1 MSRKAFSAGFDHL
14 EKELAALS
22 PSLAADFRRALA
34 KMPDDLSAEELGR
47 WAQEGLELARLAW
60 RAWEASAEF
69 YLASPQV
76 LRLLG
81 PADFWEWARHGRELT
96 AVSSALAASY
106 YRSSPSTLPIIGAD
120 GLARWV
126 ALGRHLYKG
135 SWRSASLAVQ
145 FFEHS
150 PALFAALSLA
160 EATVLVRFLDVL
172 CDRSYDL
179 ASHCLG
185 VAPHVLRPL
194 QGSDRLAFL
203 RFAEELAAAGWADAR
218 AYLERGPGLLA
229 QVEPE
234 QRGRFLSLARRI
246 ISEEGRQA
254 FAYFAEAGRAL
265 AQVPA
270 ELHGHL
276 LGLAE
281 ELAPVSPVAAME
293 FLKSLP
299 KVLPRLKLDE
309 LAAWHQ
315 EGLFVLQTN
324 QEGGEAYFRLE
335 SSRAEEMLD
344 ALSSRLELSKVS
356 DVLRMYCKALTGAD
370 VAIHSAE
377 ALAQKGIGWV
387 RAETPTTEGTAI
399 FLPPAV
405 DEFQDKGRNF
415 SIYKVYATHQAG
427 HLEFGSFLFRFE
439 APGNVFPTLRLEREQ
454 RRLKELQEGNGH
466 RQPLTDMERFFDLFD
481 NRRLAADLFTIVED
495 SRIDACILREY
506 AGIRA
511 DYRLTQER
519 ELGRRPAV
527 EELPLVEAFMENLV
541 RASLGG
547 HDRLSWPPS
556 LMSLLRDALAVLEA
570 VQRPEATVEDAAEA
584 TIRLYDLVTS
594 IPNVAMDQTQEDW
607 QSPQEDETSQV
618 SPMSGAGQ
626 GEQQFQQLQGQEQP
640 YQSPQPVEFRGE
652 FKPELVQLLGRLR
665 QERQGQQPPSPI
677 SPEQIKALLEK
688 SVEID
693 LQDGGEQDLQQSSNM
708 FLTNLKRELAQE
720 EQEAQKEKQRERRRT
735 SGLSTPDPG
744 EQPLA
749 PEPRYFYYDEWD
761 FRAGDYKPRWCR
773 IVEYTVAEGTA
784 SYFDQ
789 TLSRYSALVS
799 QTRRQFELLKPELFR
814 KIKRLLD
821 GEELDMDA
829 VIDYLVEREAGVSP
843 PGKVYWRRNKVERD
857 VAVAFL
863 LDMSASTDEEIVKHS
878 RRLTPDDFDDD
889 PRKYF
894 AWWMSRRAQELLAPP
909 KRIIDVEKESIV
921 LLIRALETIGDTY
934 GIYGFSGYG
943 RENVEFYVIK
953 ELEEP
958 FGERVKRRI
967 DKISPVRSTRMG
979 PAIRHATYK
988 LEQVEAKV
996 RILFLVSDGR
1006 PQDHGYGRD
1015 RTEKEYAI
1023 HDTHMALV
1031 EAKRK
1036 GVVPFCLTVDRYGHD
1051 YLKQMCQDVGYA
1063 VVPDVESLPSR
1074 ITQLYRELTR

>member
-1 MSRKAFSAGFDHL
+1 MSSSGFDHL
-14 EKELAALS
+14 ERELAALS

-34 KMPDDLSAEELGR
+34 KMPEGMDADDLNR

-69 YLASPQV
+69 YLASPQM
-76 LRLLG
+76 LQLLG
-81 PADFWEWARHGRELT
+81 RADFWEWARHGRELT
-96 AVSSALAASY
+96 SVSSALAASY
-106 YRSSPSTLPIIGAD
+106 YRSSPATIPIIGAD

-150 PALFAALSLA
+150 PALFATLSLP

-234 QRGRFLSLARRI
+234 QRSRFLALARRI

-265 AQVPA
+265 AQVPT

-299 KVLPRLKLDE
+299 KVLPRLKLSE

-399 FLPPAV
+399 YLPPAV
-405 DEFQDKGRNF
+405 DEFQEKERNF
-415 SIYKVYATHQAG
+415 SIYKVYSTHQAG

-454 RRLKELQEGNGH
+454 QRLRERNGDDGH

-506 AGIRA
+506 AGIRG

-519 ELGRRPAV
+519 ELERRPPV
-527 EELPLVEAFMENLV
+527 EELPLMEAFMENLV

-547 HDRLSWPPS
+547 YDRLSWPPS
-556 LMSLLRDALAVLEA
+556 LMPVLKEALAVLQA

-584 TIRLYDLVTS
+584 TIRLYDLVSS
-594 IPNVAMDQTQEDW
+594 IPNMAMDQSQEDW

-618 SPMSGAGQ
+618 SPMSEAGH
-626 GEQQFQQLQGQEQP
+626 GEQQFQQLQGQEHP
-640 YQSPQPVEFRGE
+640 YHSPQPVEFRGE

-665 QERQGQQPPSPI
+665 QERQGQQPPSPL

-749 PEPRYFYYDEWD
+749 PEPRYYYYDEWD

-784 SYFDQ
+784 TYFDQ

-863 LDMSASTDEEIVKHS
+863 LDMSASTDEEIVKHT

-894 AWWMSRRAQELLAPP
+894 AWWMSRRAQELLSPP

>member
-1 MSRKAFSAGFDHL
+1 MNRKGFPAGFDYL

-34 KMPDDLSAEELGR
+34 KMPPDWGADELGR

-60 RAWEASAEF
+60 RAWEASAEY

-76 LRLLG
+76 LSFLG
-81 PADFWEWARHGRELT
+81 TGQFWDWARHGRELT
-96 AVSSALAASY
+96 SVSSALAAAY
-106 YRSSPSTLPIIGAD
+106 YRASPGTLPIIGAE
-120 GLARWV
+120 GLGRWV
-126 ALGRHLYKG
+126 GLGRHLYKG

-150 PALFAALSLA
+150 PVLFTALSLG

-194 QGSDRLAFL
+194 QGGDRLAFL
-203 RFAEELAAAGWADAR
+203 RFAEELASAGWADAR
-218 AYLERGPGLLA
+218 AYLERGPALLA
-229 QVEPE
+229 QVEPS
-234 QRGRFLSLARRI
+234 QRARFLSLAGRI

-265 AQVPA
+265 AQVPP
-270 ELHGHL
+270 ERHGQL
-276 LGLAE
+276 LDLAE
-281 ELAPVSPVAAME
+281 ELAGPSPVAAME
-293 FLKSLP
+293 FLKTLP
-299 KVLPRLKLDE
+299 KVLPRLKPGE
-309 LAAWHQ
+309 LQSWHR

-344 ALSSRLELSKVS
+344 ALSSRLELSRVS
-356 DVLRMYCKALTGAD
+356 DVLRLYCKALTGAD

-405 DEFQDKGRNF
+405 DEFEDKERNF

-439 APGNVFPTLRLEREQ
+439 QPGRIFPTLRLERE
-454 RRLKELQEGNGH
+454 RKRLQELADGDGH
-466 RQPLTDMERFFDLFD
+466 RQPLTDMERFFDLFEH
-481 NRRLAADLFTIVED
+481 RRLAADLFTIVED
-495 SRIDACILREY
+495 TRIDACILREY

-519 ELGRRPAV
+519 ELERRPPV
-527 EELPLVEAFMENLV
+527 EEMPLVEAFMENLV

-547 HDRLSWPPS
+547 RGRLAWPPS
-556 LMSLLRDALAVLEA
+556 LMGTLKEALAVLAA

-594 IPNVAMDQTQEDW
+594 LPNVAMDQAAEEW
-607 QSPQEDETSQV
+607 QDPE
-618 SPMSGAGQ
+618 Q
-626 GEQQFQQLQGQEQP
+626 GETGQVAPMTGEGQSQAQQLQGEEQP
-640 YQSPQPVEFRGE
+640 YHSPQPVDFRGE

-665 QERQGQQPPSPI
+665 QERQGQQQQQPSPL

-693 LQDGGEQDLQQSSNM
+693 LQDGGEQDLQQSSNL

-720 EQEAQKEKQRERRRT
+720 EQEAQKERQRRRT
-735 SGLSTPDPG
+735 SGLSTPDTA
-744 EQPLA
+744 EQPLT

-784 SYFDQ
+784 TYFDQ
-789 TLSRYSALVS
+789 TLSRYSALVN

-821 GEELDMDA
+821 GEELDLDA
-829 VIDYLVEREAGVSP
+829 VVDYLVEREAGVSP

-878 RRLTPDDFDDD
+878 RRLGPDDFDDD

-894 AWWMSRRAQELLAPP
+894 AWWMSRRAQELLSPP

-1023 HDTHMALV
+1023 HDTHMALL

>member
-1 MSRKAFSAGFDHL
+1 LSRKGFPSAFDYL

-34 KMPDDLSAEELGR
+34 KMPPDWGEAELGR
-47 WAQEGLELARLAW
+47 WAQEGLELARQAW
-60 RAWEASAEF
+60 RAWEASAEY

-76 LRLLG
+76 LALLG
-81 PADFWEWARHGRELT
+81 PPAFWDWAQQGRELT
-96 AVSSALAASY
+96 ALSSALAAAY
-106 YRSSPSTLPIIGAD
+106 YRASPSTLPIIGRQ
-120 GLARWV
+120 GLVGWV
-126 ALGRHLYKG
+126 GLGRHLYKG

-150 PALFAALSLA
+150 PALFSALSLS
-160 EATVLVRFLDVL
+160 EAAVLVRFLDVL

-194 QGSDRLAFL
+194 QGGDRLAFL

-218 AYLERGPGLLA
+218 AYLERGPALLA
-229 QVEPE
+229 QVEPA
-234 QRGRFLSLARRI
+234 QRARFLALASRI

-265 AQVPA
+265 AQVSPA
-270 ELHGHL
+270 LHGHL

-281 ELAPVSPVAAME
+281 ELAALSPVAAME

-299 KVLPRLKLDE
+299 RVLPRLKPQE
-309 LAAWHQ
+309 LWAWHQ
-315 EGLFVLQTN
+315 EGLAVLHSN
-324 QEGGEAYFRLE
+324 PEGGEAYFRLE

-344 ALSSRLELSKVS
+344 ALSSRLDLSKVS
-356 DVLRMYCKALTGAD
+356 DVLRLYCKALTGAD
-370 VAIHSAE
+370 VAIHSSE

-387 RAETPTTEGTAI
+387 RAETPTTEGSAI

-405 DEFQDKGRNF
+405 DEFPEKERNF

-439 APGNVFPTLRLEREQ
+439 APAHLFPSLRQEREQ
-454 RRLKELQEGNGH
+454 RRLREPGEGDGH

-481 NRRLAADLFTIVED
+481 NRRLAADLFTVVED
-495 SRIDACILREY
+495 TRIDACILREY

-511 DYRLTQER
+511 DYRLIQAR
-519 ELGRRPAV
+519 ELQRRPPL
-527 EELPLVEAFMENLV
+527 EELPLVEAFLENLV

-547 HDRLSWPPS
+547 YDHLSWPPS
-556 LMSLLRDALAVLEA
+556 LMPLLREALAVLQA

-584 TIRLYDLVTS
+584 TIRLYDLVAS
-594 IPNVAMDQTQEDW
+594 LPNLLMDQSQEEW
-607 QSPQEDETSQV
+607 QNPQQEEPQPSPAA
-618 SPMSGAGQ
+618 AGQ
-626 GEQQFQQLQGQEQP
+626 GQQLQGEEQP

-665 QERQGQQPPSPI
+665 QERQGQQPPSPL
-677 SPEQIKALLEK
+677 SPEQIRALLEK

-693 LQDGGEQDLQQSSNM
+693 LQDGGEQDLQQSSNL

-735 SGLSTPDPG
+735 AGLSTPDPS
-744 EQPLA
+744 EQPLS

-789 TLSRYSALVS
+789 TLSRYAALAS

-821 GEELDMDA
+821 GEELDLDA

-863 LDMSASTDEEIVKHS
+863 LDMSASTDEEIIKHS
-878 RRLTPDDFDDD
+878 RRLAPDDFDDD

-894 AWWMSRRAQELLAPP
+894 AWWMSRRAQELLSPP

-921 LLIRALETIGDTY
+921 LLIRALETIGDAY
-934 GIYGFSGYG
+934 GIFGFSGYG

-967 DKISPVRSTRMG
+967 DKIAPVRSTRMG

-1023 HDTHMALV
+1023 HDTHMALL

-1036 GVVPFCLTVDRYGHD
+1036 GMVPFCLTVDRYGHD

>member
-1 MSRKAFSAGFDHL
+1 MNRKGFSSSFDYL
-14 EKELAALS
+14 EKELASLS

-34 KMPDDLSAEELGR
+34 KMPPVWGPDDIVR

-60 RAWEASAEF
+60 RAWEASAEY

-76 LRLLG
+76 LGLLG
-81 PADFWEWARHGRELT
+81 SVSFWEWARHGRELT
-96 AVSSALAASY
+96 SVSSALAAAY
-106 YRSSPSTLPIIGAD
+106 YRASPSTLPIIGPE
-120 GLARWV
+120 GLGRWV
-126 ALGRHLYKG
+126 GLGRHLYKG

-150 PALFAALSLA
+150 PTLFGVMSLA
-160 EATVLVRFLDVL
+160 EASVLVRFLDVL

-194 QGSDRLAFL
+194 QGEDRLAFL

-229 QVEPE
+229 QVEPS
-234 QRGRFLSLARRI
+234 QRARFLSLASRI
-246 ISEEGRQA
+246 VSEEGRQA

-265 AQVPA
+265 SQVPP

-281 ELAPVSPVAAME
+281 QVASNSPVAAME

-299 KVLPRLKLDE
+299 RVLPRLKLSE
-309 LAAWHQ
+309 LGDWHR
-315 EGLFVLQTN
+315 EGLQVLQMN

-335 SSRAEEMLD
+335 SNRAEEMLD
-344 ALSSRLELSKVS
+344 ALSSRLELNKVS

-387 RAETPTTEGTAI
+387 RTETATTEGSAI

-405 DEFQDKGRNF
+405 DEFEDKARNF

-454 RRLKELQEGNGH
+454 KRLQEREASDGH

-481 NRRLAADLFTIVED
+481 NRRLAADLFAIAED
-495 SRIDACILREY
+495 TRIDACILREY

-511 DYRLTQER
+511 DYRLTQAR
-519 ELGRRPAV
+519 ELERRPPI

-547 HDRLSWPPS
+547 ADHLSWPAS
-556 LMSLLRDALAVLEA
+556 LMPLLKEALAVLEA
-570 VQRPEATVEDAAEA
+570 VQKPAATVEDAAEA
-584 TIRLYDLVTS
+584 TIRLYELVAS
-594 IPNVAMDQTQEDW
+594 LPNVSMDESQEDW
-607 QSPQEDETSQV
+607 QNPEEADTAQV

-626 GEQQFQQLQGQEQP
+626 AEQQSQQIQGEEQP
-640 YQSPQPVEFRGE
+640 YRSPQPVEFRGE

-665 QERQGQQPPSPI
+665 QERQAQQPPSPL

-693 LQDGGEQDLQQSSNM
+693 LQDGGEQDLQQSSNL

-720 EQEAQKEKQRERRRT
+720 EQEAQKDKQRDRRRT
-735 SGLSTPDPG
+735 TGLSTPDPSD
-744 EQPLA
+744 QPLA
-749 PEPRYFYYDEWD
+749 PEPRYYFYDEWD

-789 TLSRYSALVS
+789 TLNRYSALVN

-829 VIDYLVEREAGVSP
+829 VVDYLVEREAGVSP

-863 LDMSASTDEEIVKHS
+863 LDMSASTDEEIVKHT

-894 AWWMSRRAQELLAPP
+894 AWWMSRRAQELLSPP

-988 LEQVEAKV
+988 LEQVDAKV

-1023 HDTHMALV
+1023 HDTHMALL
-1031 EAKRK
+1031 EAKRR